1 MFVFIIYY
9 KHFLILLKTI
19 LYIFLSTLKTFFSF
33 WQEMG
38 GYFIINGLEKVIRML
53 IMPRRNFP
61 LAMTRH
67 KWKNRGPGFTEYGK
81 LKGFLPLPSR
91 NCLWTKR
98 NDQLELIFCCC
109 CCMMFIFSGK
119 FYYIG
124 NQGVVNTIAMQV
136 WGKCLPS
143 RWFLSCLC
151 WGRWHS
157 RLCSTWSCCSTKGV
171 IETLH
176 AAEVGVN

>member
-9 KHFLILLKTI
+9 KHFLILLRMI
-19 LYIFLSTLKTFFSF
+19 LYTILSTLKAFFSF

-81 LKGFLPLPSR
+81 LKDFLPHPSR
-91 NCLWTKR
+91 
-98 NDQLELIFCCC
+98 
-109 CCMMFIFSGK
+109 
-119 FYYIG
+119 
-124 NQGVVNTIAMQV
+124 
-136 WGKCLPS
+136 
-143 RWFLSCLC
+143 SC
-151 WGRWHS
+151 S
-157 RLCSTWSCCSTKGV
+157 
-171 IETLH
+171 
-176 AAEVGVN
+176 

>member
-81 LKGFLPLPSR
+81 LKGLPATSLQK
-91 NCLWTKR
+91 LLVDK
-98 NDQLELIFCCC
+98 E
-109 CCMMFIFSGK
+109 
-119 FYYIG
+119 
-124 NQGVVNTIAMQV
+124 
-136 WGKCLPS
+136 
-143 RWFLSCLC
+143 
-151 WGRWHS
+151 
-157 RLCSTWSCCSTKGV
+157 
-171 IETLH
+171 E
-176 AAEVGVN
+176 